1 MMRRKLFR
9 IGAFLVCAALLVAGL
24 GFRYSIMDSVLVMP
38 VREATW
44 FYKALATVNPDFGP
58 AWNGLGVTHVAAYAL
73 DVDAVAISFA
83 YQSFTKNW
91 LHPSN
96 IEIPPQVLARRLP
109 ELPPHR
115 LLHLAKAVRAF
126 GTASRLDGESRY
138 SGLLGLGY
146 TLYECRDRFNSAP
159 WPLHGDDFDDAVRQ
173 HAGDPRWWEDQALA
187 ALRAVSERDM
197 SGEYVLQDIRNVERQ
212 TADALKV
219 QILSE
224 RELQTDSESQ
234 ELASLLDTPYDSGPW
249 WEFSASLDGGLPPQP
264 EAFEAL
270 YPVTQEGLATADLYL
285 RAVDAAAR
293 VFPAYR
299 DLPIVGDYSEVRY
312 VGRSIKVY
320 ERLRIAQYLKGNA
333 KAFSLVREAS
343 AARVCRYPLDF
354 SETGWGDTHGHR
366 GGLSRL
372 LESLAVKVLYEAE
385 IGDSDATTAAL
396 LDCFALAESLRME
409 PLELSQSTRLL
420 MISRTLDALEDAQIR
435 VAFSPAQLTRL
446 QSQLRSLEGIEPN
459 VNGYI
464 GSEILVQRYVDQ
476 VQSEDSFGEPEFS
489 ALMARLDTPSAE
501 AFHSAVHILVDAI
514 PRPYAEAVV
523 TYQGVHAKF
532 PDFHWAYPRSLNW
545 IVRTQASL
553 RNAQVGLALGRYA
566 LAHASLPDSLEAL
579 VPDYLD
585 RVPLDPFDAQPL
597 RYRRV
602 GEGFVVY
609 AVGENMVDDGGVR
622 KVKNEYGQLR
632 RADELYCIGVPEAA
646 VAGMTEEERDAS
658 REKPVVRGSVPQG
671 GNRGQLGEAF
681 QGRGGGLGGLGAAED
696 TGAGRRPA
704 PTKEIA
710 E

>member
-9 IGAFLVCAALLVAGL
+9 MGVFLGCAALLVTGL
-24 GFRYSIMDSVLVMP
+24 GFRYSVMDSVLVMP

-44 FYKALATVNPDFGP
+44 FYKALATVNPNYGP

-73 DVDAVAISFA
+73 DVDVVAISFGN
-83 YQSFTKNW
+83 QSFTENW
-91 LHPSN
+91 LHPSD
-96 IEIPPQVLARRLP
+96 IEIPPQVLASRLP
-109 ELPPHR
+109 ELPPLR

-159 WPLHGDDFDDAVRQ
+159 WPLHGDAFDDAACQ
-173 HAGDPRWWEDQALA
+173 HAGDSRWWEDQALA
-187 ALRAVSERDM
+187 ALRSVSTRALPNVVVSEDVRF
-197 SGEYVLQDIRNVERQ
+197 VEIKL
-212 TADALKV
+212 AEALKV

-224 RELQTDSESQ
+224 REPLTNSESQ

-264 EAFEAL
+264 EEFEAL

-312 VGRSIKVY
+312 VGRELKRY
-320 ERLRIAQYLKGNA
+320 ERLRMAQYLKGHA

-354 SETGWGDTHGHR
+354 SEMGRGELYTHL

-372 LESLAVKVLYEAE
+372 LNTLSVKVLYEAE
-385 IGDSDATTAAL
+385 IGDPDAATATL

-409 PLELSQSTRLL
+409 PLEISQSTRLL

-446 QSQLRSLEGIEPN
+446 QSQLRSLEGIDPN

-489 ALMARLDTPSAE
+489 ALMARLHTPSAE

-523 TYQGVHAKF
+523 AYQGVHAKF
-532 PDFHWAYPRSLNW
+532 PDFHWAYPRSLNG
-545 IVRTQASL
+545 IARTQASL

-566 LAHASLPDSLEAL
+566 LAHTGLPDSLEAL
-579 VPDYLD
+579 VPDFLD
-585 RVPLDPFDAQPL
+585 RVPLDPFDDQPL

-622 KVKNEYGQLR
+622 KVKHKEYPWLVT
-632 RADELYCIGVPEAA
+632 ADELYCVGVPEAD
-646 VAGMTEEERDAS
+646 VAGMTEEELEAS
-658 REKPVVRGSVPQG
+658 REKPAARVGVPRRGDP
-671 GNRGQLGEAF
+671 R
-681 QGRGGGLGGLGAAED
+681 
-696 TGAGRRPA
+696 
-704 PTKEIA
+704 
-710 E
+710 